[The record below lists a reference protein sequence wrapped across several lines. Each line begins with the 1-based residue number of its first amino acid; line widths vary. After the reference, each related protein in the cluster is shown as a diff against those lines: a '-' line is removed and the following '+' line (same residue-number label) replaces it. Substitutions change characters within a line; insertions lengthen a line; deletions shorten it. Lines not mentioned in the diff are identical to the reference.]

1 MMTGQKGKNIMK
13 FIATNINTEDK
24 KEVYRMT
31 KGDSLKV
38 QDMDRGTSFPVE
50 KYALYEDTKT
60 RKKNDGSQE
69 EYTEKVLTIVSG
81 NAKLGT
87 ISATFIKSF
96 MEIVDIMGADP
107 FAIII
112 TGGKSKN
119 GREYVNCELDC
130 DYDG

>member
-1 MMTGQKGKNIMK
+1 MK
-13 FIATNINTEDK
+13 FIATNINQNDK

-38 QDMDRGTSFPVE
+38 QDLDKGASFPVD
-50 KYALYEDTKT
+50 KFAIYEETKT
-60 RKKNDGSQE
+60 RNKQDGTTE
-69 EYTEKVLTIVSG
+69 EYTDTVLTIVSG
-81 NAKLGT
+81 QMKIGT

-96 MEIVDIMGADP
+96 MEIVDLMEGDP

-130 DYDG
+130 G